1 MPPNPSQPSFFFRL
15 PLLCPPVIGDF
26 ILQQTFHPA
35 LRHQSLS
42 RIFFLSP
49 HIVQVCFRICNIQF
63 TFPQPFA
70 CILMHLFRIRKLL
83 FPQCF
88 RSLIVIFYSIQLV
101 DLLFPPLGIVLCF
114 LFNRFFPLF
123 FLHIPYFSA
132 QSESPCAYPRILFS
146 SRCMPCRA
154 SPSNHHRILF

>member
-1 MPPNPSQPSFFFRL
+1 MPSDPPQPSFFL
-15 PLLCPPVIGDF
+15 PSTLAVPAGYRRFYPSADFPSSPPASI
-26 ILQQTFHPA
+26 P
-35 LRHQSLS
+35 QSH
-42 RIFFLSP
+42 FFLSP
-49 HIVQVCFRICNIQF
+49 HIVQVCFCIRNIQF
-63 TFPQPFA
+63 AFPQPFA

-83 FPQCF
+83 FSQCF
-88 RSLIVIFYSIQLV
+88 RSLIVIFCSIQLV
-101 DLLFPPLGIVLCF
+101 ALLFPPLGIVLCF
-114 LFNRFFPLF
+114 LFNRFFPLL